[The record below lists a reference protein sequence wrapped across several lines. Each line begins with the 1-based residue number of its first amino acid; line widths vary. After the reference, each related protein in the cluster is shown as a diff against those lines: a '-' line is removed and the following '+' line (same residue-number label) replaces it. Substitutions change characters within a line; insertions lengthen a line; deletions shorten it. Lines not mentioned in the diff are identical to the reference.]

1 MSMNLTAHN
10 SRYQTGFTL
19 IELAI
24 VLVIIGV
31 LVGSI
36 LGTLGARIDNTRR
49 IETQEAL
56 ENIKLALYGFAMS
69 QDPVR
74 LPCPDATN
82 DGLEDRTGGSCTRLN
97 RHGNLPW
104 ATLGINR
111 GDAWASTFSYWAA
124 DEYSNTAGFGSG
136 TDATGVGQVNDSAG
150 GNMISENVAAV
161 IFSHGKNLYGSVD
174 VNNSLRSSIPAGA
187 AYDDERENLDTDG
200 TAPVLFISRPVAGE
214 GAATAYDDITTWIS
228 EFELKG
234 MMAKAGK
241 LSFTCP

>member
-1 MSMNLTAHN
+1 MLTMNLTVH
-10 SRYQTGFTL
+10 SPRYQTGFTL
-19 IELAI
+19 IELAV

-74 LPCPDATN
+74 LPCPDTTN
-82 DGLEDRTGGSCTRLN
+82 DGIEDRAGGSCTTLTSP
-97 RHGNLPW
+97 GNLPW

-124 DEYSNTAGFGSG
+124 DQYSKTAGFNPA
-136 TDATGVGQVNDSAG
+136 TDATSVGQVNDSVG
-150 GNMISENVAAV
+150 GNTIAVNVAAV
-161 IFSHGKNLYGSVD
+161 IISHGKNLYGS
-174 VNNSLRSSIPAGA
+174 
-187 AYDDERENLDTDG
+187 TDAVSY
-200 TAPVLFISRPVAGE
+200 THLTLP
-214 GAATAYDDITTWIS
+214 TN
-228 EFELKG
+228 
-234 MMAKAGK
+234 
-241 LSFTCP
+241 

>member
-1 MSMNLTAHN
+1 MNLTAH
-10 SRYQTGFTL
+10 SPRYQTGFTL
-19 IELAI
+19 IELAV

-36 LGTLGARIDNTRR
+36 LGTLGARIDNNKR

-69 QDPVR
+69 KKPVR
-74 LPCPDATN
+74 LPCPDTTN
-82 DGLEDRTGGSCTRLN
+82 DGIEDRAGGSCTTLTSPGR
-97 RHGNLPW
+97 LPW

-124 DEYSNTAGFGSG
+124 DAYSKTTGFCPD
-136 TDATGVGQVNDSAG
+136 TDATGDGQVNDSVG

-161 IFSHGKNLYGSVD
+161 IISHGKNLFGSID
-174 VNNSLRSSIPAGA
+174 VNNSQRSAPPAGA
-187 AYDDERENLDTDG
+187 AYDDERENLDTD
-200 TAPVLFISRPVAGE
+200 TAKPVLFISRPVASE
-214 GAATAYDDITTWIS
+214 GAATAYDDIITWIS

-234 MMAKAGK
+234 MMAKAGV
-241 LSFTCP
+241 LSCP

>member
-1 MSMNLTAHN
+1 MNLTVN
-10 SRYQTGFTL
+10 SPRYQTGFTL
-19 IELAI
+19 IELAV

-74 LPCPDATN
+74 LPCPDTTN
-82 DGLEDRTGGSCTRLN
+82 DGIEDRAGGSCTTLTSP
-97 RHGNLPW
+97 GNLPW

-111 GDAWASTFSYWAA
+111 GDAWASTFSYWAS
-124 DEYSNTAGFGSG
+124 DDYSKTVGFCP
-136 TDATGVGQVNDSAG
+136 TTNATSVGQIKDSAG
-150 GNMISENVAAV
+150 GNTIADNVAAV
-161 IFSHGKNLYGSVD
+161 VISHGKNRYGSID
-174 VNNSLRSSIPAGA
+174 VNNSSRSAIPAGA
-187 AYDDERENLDTDG
+187 VYADERENLDTD
-200 TAPVLFISRPVAGE
+200 APTSVLFISRPVASE
-214 GAATAYDDITTWIS
+214 GAATAYDDIITWVS

-234 MMAKAGK
+234 MMAKAGV
-241 LSFTCP
+241 LSCP

>member
-1 MSMNLTAHN
+1 MNFTANN

-49 IETQEAL
+49 TETQEAM

-69 QDPVR
+69 QSPVR
-74 LPCPDATN
+74 LPCPDTTN
-82 DGLEDRTGGSCTRLN
+82 DGLEDLVAGGSCTTLTSP
-97 RHGNLPW
+97 GSLPW

-124 DEYSNTAGFGSG
+124 DEYSNAAGFAVG
-136 TDATGVGQVNDSAG
+136 TDATNVGQIDDG
-150 GNMISENVAAV
+150 DGIDPISNNVAAV
-161 IFSHGKNLYGSVD
+161 IISHGKNLYGSID
-174 VNNSLRSSIPAGA
+174 VNGTARTAVPAGTE
-187 AYDDERENLDTDG
+187 YDDERENLDTDG
-200 TAPVLFISRPVAGE
+200 AGPVLFISRPVASE
-214 GAATAYDDITTWIS
+214 GAATAYDDIITWIP

-234 MMAKAGK
+234 KMVQAGV
-241 LSFTCP
+241 LP